1 MESMLTALFGSGNA
15 LTATQM
21 SLRGVVIFFLTLLML
36 RISGRRSFGQH
47 SPFDACI
54 AVLMGSILARAI
66 VGASPFFPTVVTG
79 IAIVLLHRVI
89 GMVSIRLP
97 AIERLISGSPRTL
110 VLDGVTDRNA
120 AFQGLGSESDIIQAL
135 REQAATE
142 DLAKARRVTLERNG
156 IISVITAD

>member
-15 LTATQM
+15 LTAIQM

-54 AVLMGSILARAI
+54 TVLMGSILARAI
-66 VGASPFFPTVVTG
+66 VGASPFLPTVVTG
-79 IAIVLLHRVI
+79 IALVLLHRCI
-89 GMVSIRLP
+89 GMVSIRTP

-110 VLDGVTDRNA
+110 VLDGVVDRHA
-120 AFQGLGSESDIIQAL
+120 AFKGLVSESDIIQAL

-142 DLAKARRVTLERNG
+142 DLTKARRVTLERNG
-156 IISVITAD
+156 VISVLTAH